1 MTELKVDTVVD
12 LAGTG
17 KPNFSTGVTMN
28 TAALSTLNLGQY
40 TASGTA
46 PSSPENGSIWWDTT
60 NEKIFLY
67 IAGEWKE
74 TIGVAPPA
82 WYGERGLF
90 FGGDATGGA
99 NTSNV
104 IDYVAIST
112 SGNATDFGDMA
123 HNAYYPAA
131 TSNGTRAIV
140 TQGFKGSASNDLL
153 YVTTAT
159 TGNSTF
165 FGDLT
170 TTTYDG
176 GACSDGSRGIRW
188 AGESTNTIDYVT
200 IETTGNAT
208 DFGDDVASIN
218 GGRATSDATYGFR
231 AAGSSGAATGRDD
244 ISYITIQTTGNA
256 ADFGDLTG
264 NTQRGGLCSDT
275 TRAVYFGGYPDAMSN
290 VIQYWAT
297 GTTSGNASDF
307 GDLSIAS
314 RDQSAS
320 ANGTKAVISIGNSNS
335 GYSSPSNTIDQVT
348 IQTTG
353 NATDFGDLTQARYGA
368 AAASGSAA

>member
-1 MTELKVDTVVD
+1 MPEIKVDTIVD
-12 LAGTG
+12 AAGTG
-17 KPNFSTGVTMN
+17 KPNFSNGFTING
-28 TAALSTLNLGQY
+28 AAVSTLNIGEY
-40 TASGTA
+40 NASATE
-46 PSSPENGSIWWDTT
+46 PSSPQNGSIWWDTA
-60 NEKIFLY
+60 NEKIFIY
-67 IAGEWKE
+67 IDGEFKE
-74 TIGVAPPA
+74 TIGIAGAV

-90 FGGDATGGA
+90 FGGDSTGGA
-99 NTSNV
+99 NTTNV

-112 SGNATDFGDMA
+112 SGNATDFGDLSG
-123 HNAYYPAA
+123 NSYYPAA

-140 TQGFKGSASNDLL
+140 TEAYTGSAQDGLY

-165 FGDLT
+165 FGNLT
-170 TTTYDG
+170 TSTYDG

-188 AGESTNTIDYVT
+188 AGNSTTTIDYVT

-208 DFGDDVASIN
+208 DFGDDVATIH

-231 AAGSSGAATGRDD
+231 AAGSSGAASGRDD

-256 ADFGDLTG
+256 ADFGDLLG
-264 NTQRGGLCSDT
+264 NTQRGGLCSDP
-275 TRAVYFGGYPDAMSN
+275 TRAVYFGGYPDAMTN

-353 NATDFGDLTQARYGA
+353 NSTDFGDLTQARYGS
-368 AAASGSAA
+368 AAASGSAS

>member
-1 MTELKVDTVVD
+1 MTEIKVDTVVD

-28 TAALSTLNLGQY
+28 GAALSTLNVGEY
-40 TASGTA
+40 TASSSE
-46 PSSPENGSIWWDTT
+46 PSSPQNGSIWWDTT
-60 NEKIFLY
+60 NEKIFIY
-67 IAGEWKE
+67 IAGEWRE
-74 TIGVAPPA
+74 TIGVAGA
-82 WYGERGLF
+82 VWYGARGLF
-90 FGGDATGGA
+90 FGGDSSGGA
-99 NTSNV
+99 NTTNV
-104 IDYVAIST
+104 IDYVTIAT

-123 HNAYYPAA
+123 NNSYYPAA

-140 TQGFKGSASNDLL
+140 TEGFKGSASNDLL

-159 TGNSTF
+159 TGNATF

-170 TTTYDG
+170 TTTYNG

-200 IETTGNAT
+200 IETTGNST
-208 DFGDDVASIN
+208 DFGDDVANIN

-231 AAGSSGAATGRDD
+231 AGGTSGSATGRND
-244 ISYITIQTTGNA
+244 ISYITIQTAGNA
-256 ADFGDLTG
+256 ADFGDLLGDNQT
-264 NTQRGGLCSDT
+264 GGLCSDP
-275 TRAVYFGGYPDAMSN
+275 TRAVYFGGYPDVTTN

-307 GDLSIAS
+307 GDLSSAS
-314 RDQSAS
+314 RHHSAS
-320 ANGTKAVISIGNSNS
+320 TDGTKAVVTLGSTGSV
-335 GYSSPSNTIDQVT
+335 SSPTNTIEQVT

-353 NATDFGDLTQARYGA
+353 NSTDFGDLTQARYGS
-368 AAASGSAA
+368 AAASGSAS